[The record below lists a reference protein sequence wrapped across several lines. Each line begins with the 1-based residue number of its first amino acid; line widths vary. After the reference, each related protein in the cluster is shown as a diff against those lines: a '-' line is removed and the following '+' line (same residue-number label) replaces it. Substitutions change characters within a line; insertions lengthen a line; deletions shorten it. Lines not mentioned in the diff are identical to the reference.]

1 MQTCPK
7 CKQMIDDDSWFCDQ
21 CGTELMVCP
30 NCKAVKRGIR
40 CNTCGTKLISAKD
53 FAQNNGVL
61 GSSTTPPSGGVNR
74 PVGGVQ
80 TPAGGVQAP
89 VGGVQSP
96 VGGVQPPTGG
106 MQTPTGGMQTP
117 TGGMQ
122 APTGGMQAPT
132 GGMQAPVGGVQAPV
146 GGAQTFGT
154 SVNGVQQQPTD
165 CTLRP
170 GAQRP
175 QPSRASLPRPDH
187 LVCQSP
193 RLRLGV
199 ANGAVIGRRGDYAQ
213 AFAGQGFVSG
223 LHARLQF
230 NALGELELVDL
241 GSTNGTFVNGAKLM
255 PNVPK
260 VICIGDNISFA
271 GMVFKAEA

>member
-7 CKQMIDDDSWFCDQ
+7 CKQIIDDDSWFCDQ

-30 NCKAVKRGIR
+30 NCKAVRRGIR
-40 CNTCGTKLISAKD
+40 CNTCGTKLVSAKD
-53 FAQNNGVL
+53 FAQNNGML
-61 GSSTTPPSGGVNR
+61 GSSTTPPSGGVIR
-74 PVGGVQ
+74 
-80 TPAGGVQAP
+80 
-89 VGGVQSP
+89 
-96 VGGVQPPTGG
+96 
-106 MQTPTGGMQTP
+106 P

-122 APTGGMQAPT
+122 APTGGMQASTGGMQVPT
-132 GGMQAPVGGVQAPV
+132 GGMQASTGRV
-146 GGAQTFGT
+146 QTFGT
-154 SVNGVQQQPTD
+154 PINGAQQHSTD

-170 GAQRP
+170 GVQPP
-175 QPSRASLPRPDH
+175 QPSGASLPRPDH

-199 ANGAVIGRRGDYAQ
+199 GNGAVIGRRGDYAQ

-241 GSTNGTFVNGAKLM
+241 GSTNGTFVNGVKLS

-260 VICIGDNISFA
+260 VICIGESISFA
-271 GMVFKAEA
+271 GSEFKAEA

>member
-7 CKQMIDDDSWFCDQ
+7 CKQIIDDDSWFCDQ

-30 NCKAVKRGIR
+30 NCKAVRRGIR

-61 GSSTTPPSGGVNR
+61 GNATTPPSGGVNR

-80 TPAGGVQAP
+80 APVGGVQAP
-89 VGGVQSP
+89 VGGVQAP
-96 VGGVQPPTGG
+96 V
-106 MQTPTGGMQTP
+106 
-117 TGGMQ
+117 
-122 APTGGMQAPT
+122 

-170 GAQRP
+170 GAQQP

-199 ANGAVIGRRGDYAQ
+199 GNGAVIGRRGDYAQ

-241 GSTNGTFVNGAKLM
+241 GSTNGTFVNGVKLS

-260 VICIGDNISFA
+260 VICIGDSISFA
-271 GMVFKAEA
+271 GMEFKAEA

>member
-7 CKQMIDDDSWFCDQ
+7 CKQIIDDDSWFCDQ

-30 NCKAVKRGIR
+30 NCKAVRRGIR
-40 CNTCGTKLISAKD
+40 CNTCGTKLVSAKD
-53 FAQNNGVL
+53 FAQNNGML
-61 GSSTTPPSGGVNR
+61 GSSTTPPSGGVIR
-74 PVGGVQ
+74 
-80 TPAGGVQAP
+80 
-89 VGGVQSP
+89 
-96 VGGVQPPTGG
+96 
-106 MQTPTGGMQTP
+106 P

-122 APTGGMQAPT
+122 APTGGMQVPT
-132 GGMQAPVGGVQAPV
+132 GGMQASTGRV
-146 GGAQTFGT
+146 QTFGT
-154 SVNGVQQQPTD
+154 PINGAQQHSTD

-170 GAQRP
+170 GVQPP
-175 QPSRASLPRPDH
+175 QPSGASLPRPDH

-199 ANGAVIGRRGDYAQ
+199 GNGAVIGRRGDYAQ

-241 GSTNGTFVNGAKLM
+241 GSTNGTFVNGVKLS

-260 VICIGDNISFA
+260 VICIGDSISFA
-271 GMVFKAEA
+271 GIEFKAEA

>member
-7 CKQMIDDDSWFCDQ
+7 CKQIIDDDSWFCDQ

-30 NCKAVKRGIR
+30 NCKAVRRGIR
-40 CNTCGTKLISAKD
+40 CNTCGTKLVSAKD

-74 PVGGVQ
+74 P
-80 TPAGGVQAP
+80 
-89 VGGVQSP
+89 
-96 VGGVQPPTGG
+96 TGG
-106 MQTPTGGMQTP
+106 T
-117 TGGMQ
+117 Q

-132 GGMQAPVGGVQAPV
+132 GRVQ
-146 GGAQTFGT
+146 TLGT
-154 SVNGVQQQPTD
+154 SVNGAQQQSTD

-170 GAQRP
+170 GVQPP
-175 QPSRASLPRPDH
+175 QPSGASLPRPDH

-199 ANGAVIGRRGDYAQ
+199 GNGAVIGRRGDYAQ

-230 NALGELELVDL
+230 NALG
-241 GSTNGTFVNGAKLM
+241 
-255 PNVPK
+255 
-260 VICIGDNISFA
+260 
-271 GMVFKAEA
+271 

>member
-7 CKQMIDDDSWFCDQ
+7 CKQIIDDDSWFCDQ

-30 NCKAVKRGIR
+30 NCKAVRRGIR
-40 CNTCGTKLISAKD
+40 CNTCGTKLVSAKD

-74 PVGGVQ
+74 P
-80 TPAGGVQAP
+80 
-89 VGGVQSP
+89 
-96 VGGVQPPTGG
+96 TGG
-106 MQTPTGGMQTP
+106 T
-117 TGGMQ
+117 Q
-122 APTGGMQAPT
+122 APTGR
-132 GGMQAPVGGVQAPV
+132 VQ
-146 GGAQTFGT
+146 TLGT
-154 SVNGVQQQPTD
+154 SVNGAQQQSTD

-170 GAQRP
+170 GVQPP
-175 QPSRASLPRPDH
+175 QPSGASLPRPDH

-199 ANGAVIGRRGDYAQ
+199 GNGAVIGRRGDYAQ

-241 GSTNGTFVNGAKLM
+241 GSTNGTFVNGVKLS

-260 VICIGDNISFA
+260 VICIGDSISFA
-271 GMVFKAEA
+271 GMEFKAEA

>member
-7 CKQMIDDDSWFCDQ
+7 CKQIIDDDSWFCDQ

-30 NCKAVKRGIR
+30 NCKAVRRGIR
-40 CNTCGTKLISAKD
+40 CNTCGTKLVSAKD

-74 PVGGVQ
+74 P
-80 TPAGGVQAP
+80 
-89 VGGVQSP
+89 
-96 VGGVQPPTGG
+96 TGG
-106 MQTPTGGMQTP
+106 TQAS

-122 APTGGMQAPT
+122 APTGR
-132 GGMQAPVGGVQAPV
+132 VQ
-146 GGAQTFGT
+146 TLGT
-154 SVNGVQQQPTD
+154 SVNGAQQQSTD

-170 GAQRP
+170 GVQPP
-175 QPSRASLPRPDH
+175 QPSGASLPRPDH

-199 ANGAVIGRRGDYAQ
+199 GNGAVIGRRGDYAQ

-241 GSTNGTFVNGAKLM
+241 GSTNGTFVNGVKLS

-260 VICIGDNISFA
+260 VICIGDSISFA
-271 GMVFKAEA
+271 GMEFKAEA

>member
-7 CKQMIDDDSWFCDQ
+7 CKQIIDDDSWFCDQ

-30 NCKAVKRGIR
+30 NCKAVRRGIR
-40 CNTCGTKLISAKD
+40 CNTCGTKLVSAKD
-53 FAQNNGVL
+53 FAQNKGVL

-74 PVGGVQ
+74 P
-80 TPAGGVQAP
+80 
-89 VGGVQSP
+89 
-96 VGGVQPPTGG
+96 TGG
-106 MQTPTGGMQTP
+106 TQAS

-122 APTGGMQAPT
+122 APTGR
-132 GGMQAPVGGVQAPV
+132 VQ
-146 GGAQTFGT
+146 TLGT
-154 SVNGVQQQPTD
+154 SVNGAQQQSTD

-170 GAQRP
+170 GVQPP
-175 QPSRASLPRPDH
+175 QPSGASLPRPDH

-199 ANGAVIGRRGDYAQ
+199 GNGAVIGRRGDYAQ

-241 GSTNGTFVNGAKLM
+241 GSTNGTFVNGVKLS

-260 VICIGDNISFA
+260 VICIGDSISFA
-271 GMVFKAEA
+271 GMEFKAEA

>member
-7 CKQMIDDDSWFCDQ
+7 QIIDDDSWFCDQ

-30 NCKAVKRGIR
+30 NCKAVRRGIR
-40 CNTCGTKLISAKD
+40 CNTCGTKLVSAKD

-74 PVGGVQ
+74 PTGGVQ
-80 TPAGGVQAP
+80 V
-89 VGGVQSP
+89 
-96 VGGVQPPTGG
+96 PTGG
-106 MQTPTGGMQTP
+106 V
-117 TGGMQ
+117 Q
-122 APTGGMQAPT
+122 APTGGMQT
-132 GGMQAPVGGVQAPV
+132 L
-146 GGAQTFGT
+146 GT
-154 SVNGVQQQPTD
+154 SVNGAQQQPTD

-170 GAQRP
+170 GVQPP

-193 RLRLGV
+193 RFRLGV
-199 ANGAVIGRRGDYAQ
+199 GNGAVIGRRGDYAQ

-271 GMVFKAEA
+271 GMEFKAEA

>member
-7 CKQMIDDDSWFCDQ
+7 CKQIIDDDSWFCDQ

-30 NCKAVKRGIR
+30 NCKAVRRGIR
-40 CNTCGTKLISAKD
+40 CNTCGTKLVSAKD
-53 FAQNNGVL
+53 FAQNNGML
-61 GSSTTPPSGGVNR
+61 GSSTTPPSGGVIR
-74 PVGGVQ
+74 
-80 TPAGGVQAP
+80 
-89 VGGVQSP
+89 
-96 VGGVQPPTGG
+96 
-106 MQTPTGGMQTP
+106 P

-122 APTGGMQAPT
+122 APTGGMQVPT
-132 GGMQAPVGGVQAPV
+132 GGMQASTGRV
-146 GGAQTFGT
+146 QTFGT
-154 SVNGVQQQPTD
+154 PINGAQQHSTD

-170 GAQRP
+170 GVQPP
-175 QPSRASLPRPDH
+175 QPSGASLPCPDH

-199 ANGAVIGRRGDYAQ
+199 GNGAVIGRRGDYAQ

-241 GSTNGTFVNGAKLM
+241 GSTNGTFVNGVKLS

-260 VICIGDNISFA
+260 VICIGDSISFA
-271 GMVFKAEA
+271 GIEFKAEA